1 MDPSVWPGAPFL
13 LLATLACA
21 SAVAVVLSY
30 NVVRMALYLIV
41 CLASTAGLFLLAG
54 ADFVG
59 VTQLM
64 IYVGGTVVLL
74 VFGVMLTSQAQYVR
88 MKAAPHELALAA
100 LVAGALLLL
109 IGWGALR
116 VEGWNAVS
124 SGPVAVFNPE
134 PQQTAAPI
142 GLALMGVRPDSP
154 PNAAA
159 GQPGAAGYALPFELL
174 SIHLLVALVGSA
186 YLARAKKR
194 VPSAGPTIGAASPR
208 TQIQTPTS
216 GPTS

>member
-1 MDPSVWPGAPFL
+1 MDASPWPGAPFL

-88 MKAAPHELALAA
+88 MKAAPHELALAS
-100 LVAGALLLL
+100 LVAAALLLL

-124 SGPVAVFNPE
+124 TASSAGLS
-134 PQQTAAPI
+134 PQPLQTAAPI
-142 GLALMGVRPDSP
+142 GLALLGVRPDAP
-154 PNAAA
+154 PNEAA
-159 GQPGAAGYALPFELL
+159 GHRGAAGYALPFELL

-194 VPSAGPTIGAASPR
+194 VPLAGTTATNSAAPR
-208 TQIQTPTS
+208 P
-216 GPTS
+216 